1 MDGKIHV
8 STDGRKD
15 ERTESC
21 FISINDDSQQ
31 MFCKIFLLLEG
42 LVSKRSVF
50 LVKSG
55 RKMERWPPEE
65 SLSRDPGGAQ
75 KKIMDPAELM

>member
-1 MDGKIHV
+1 MEERMK
-8 STDGRKD
+8 GR
-15 ERTESC
+15 RVA
-21 FISINDDSQQ
+21 FILIDDDSQLI
-31 MFCKIFLLLEG
+31 FCKIFLLLEG
-42 LVSKRSVF
+42 LVSSRSVF
-50 LVKSG
+50 LVKTG

>member
-1 MDGKIHV
+1 MEERMK
-8 STDGRKD
+8 GR
-15 ERTESC
+15 RVA
-21 FISINDDSQQ
+21 FIIIDDDSQHI
-31 MFCKIFLLLEG
+31 FCKIFLLLEG
-42 LVSKRSVF
+42 LVSSLSVF